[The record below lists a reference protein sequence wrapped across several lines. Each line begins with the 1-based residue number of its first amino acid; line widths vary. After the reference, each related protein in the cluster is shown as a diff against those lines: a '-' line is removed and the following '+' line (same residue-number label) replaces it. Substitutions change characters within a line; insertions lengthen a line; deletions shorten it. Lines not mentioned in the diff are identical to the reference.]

1 RELAW
6 DASGDGARR
15 VLTRATAAPP
25 PCGSDAHAAHDAFLP
40 QRRVHRSRRLWALL
54 VDVEEAGGCV
64 AAARAAYDR
73 MLDLRVATA
82 QTVVDYAALLEA
94 HGFFEDSFRVY
105 ERGIALFGYPVAVEL
120 WGVYLRRF
128 AARYGA
134 SKLERARD
142 LYEQALAACPAAYAQ
157 PLFVAYGRMEEQH
170 GLARR
175 ALRVYA
181 RATRAVGDRLEMF
194 RFYAARTAALLGV
207 PAVRAVYE
215 RGIAELADADA
226 LALALDFAQAE
237 RQLGEVDRARA
248 LYAYA
253 AQLADPRVSPEAWGR
268 WHAFEV
274 VCGNEETFREM
285 LRAKRVAVARFAGDA
300 GNMAKAEVARESKRR
315 AAEGAAAAAA
325 ADKGRVLPANPDEV
339 AMDGADAD
347 DDL

>member
-15 VLTRATAAPP
+15 VLTRATAEPPRAP
-25 PCGSDAHAAHDAFLP
+25 GERAGHDALQP

-54 VDVEEAGGCV
+54 VDIEEAGGRV

-94 HGFFEDSFRVY
+94 HGFFEDSFRAY

-128 AARYGA
+128 AARYGGA
-134 SKLERARD
+134 KLERARD
-142 LYEQALAACPAAYAQ
+142 LYEQALAACPAPYAR

-253 AQLADPRVSPEAWGR
+253 AQLADPRVSPDAWGR

-300 GNMAKAEVARESKRR
+300 GSMAKADVARAGKRR
-315 AAEGAAAAAA
+315 AAEGAAAAA
-325 ADKGRVLPANPDEV
+325 DRGRVLAANPDEV
-339 AMDGADAD
+339 AMEMDDG
-347 DDL
+347 DL